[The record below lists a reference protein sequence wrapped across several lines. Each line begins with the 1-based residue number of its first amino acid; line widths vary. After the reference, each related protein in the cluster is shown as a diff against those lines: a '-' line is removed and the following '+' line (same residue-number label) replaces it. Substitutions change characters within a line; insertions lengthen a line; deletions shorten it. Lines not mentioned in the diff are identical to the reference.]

1 MLSKLQNFE
10 GCELKLVWLHGMR
23 GKWKMVGEARR
34 HNWPFPLR
42 ARFETLRQL
51 SKNEIAANVPTLWC
65 VAGNDFGASFV
76 FTIHK

>member
-1 MLSKLQNFE
+1 
-10 GCELKLVWLHGMR
+10 
-23 GKWKMVGEARR
+23 MVGEARR

-42 ARFETLRQL
+42 ACFENLRQL

-76 FTIHK
+76 SVSYTHLTLPTIYSV

>member
-1 MLSKLQNFE
+1 
-10 GCELKLVWLHGMR
+10 
-23 GKWKMVGEARR
+23 MVGEARR

-65 VAGNDFGASFV
+65 VAGNDFEASFV
-76 FTIHK
+76 FTIYK